1 MDELQLI
8 LWLFLV
14 VGSAGAIA
22 AFLFYGGA
30 FLVQRVRLLWI
41 EIESN
46 RIDMLAKRAN
56 LKIALDQNDL
66 STQVISLDANGLP
79 PISRKMIDSGLTTE
93 AAFQIAIA
101 YIDAQRTHAP
111 VPHTLSRTYAP
122 HIKNDKFALVEDAPA
137 QLEQH
142 ALVAQNFFELYQSD
156 QLPKDKFLIGFD
168 LEDEQPVIAGWNHL
182 YSALIGGQSGSGKST
197 LIRNVL
203 AQSALQGGRFAILDP
218 HFASG
223 DESLG
228 ASLMPLRKQ
237 MLFDVASNDN
247 EMVQAIKYIAD
258 VGKRRLSG
266 KDADRTPLVL
276 IVDETT
282 ALLNRGN
289 IAPEL
294 IGLLE
299 MIAQET
305 RKVGVYAMCIGQQ
318 FSAETMKTTAR
329 NSFVS
334 MLSCRAR
341 RDVARIQSGNIQF
354 AKLAEQLTVGQAVW
368 MAPTGEVRRIA
379 VPNTTQRH
387 LEAIGQ
393 VISGEY
399 TDITQRSAST
409 PVEPLQRSLLK
420 PLPAASWAD
429 DFEDEGSEEGSGDR
443 SGNAQSLTIRD
454 QRALQMFRE
463 GCSPTDIV
471 KTLWEVAGGTSY
483 QKAAKEF
490 NDLLRAQI
498 GGAR

>member
-1 MDELQLI
+1 MEPEIELL
-8 LWLFLV
+8 LYVLV
-14 VGSAGAIA
+14 AVAISCGVFYTM
-22 AFLFYGGA
+22 AFV
-30 FLVQRVRLLWI
+30 VQRVKLLWI

-46 RIDMLAKRAN
+46 RIDMLAKRASV
-56 LKIALDQNDL
+56 KMALDESDL
-66 STQVISLDANGLP
+66 KTQVIRPDEAGLLP
-79 PISRKMIDSGLTTE
+79 VSRRMLDSGMTTE
-93 AAFQIAIA
+93 AALQIALA

-122 HIKNDKFALVEDAPA
+122 HIKQDKFAVVEDEPA

-247 EMVQAIKYIAD
+247 EMVQAIKYVAE

-266 KDADRTPLVL
+266 KDTDRTPLVL

-282 ALLNRGN
+282 ALLSRGA
-289 IAPEL
+289 IAPDL
-294 IGLLE
+294 LGLLE

-354 AKLAEQLTVGQAVW
+354 AKMAEQLTVGQAVW
-368 MAPTGEVRRIA
+368 MAPTGDVRRIA
-379 VPNTTQRH
+379 VPNCTQRH
-387 LEAIGQ
+387 LEAIGS
-393 VISGEY
+393 VIAGEY
-399 TDITQRSAST
+399 TDITQHQGNT
-409 PVEPLQRSLLK
+409 PVAPCRELVKTVSVDVSDP
-420 PLPAASWAD
+420 
-429 DFEDEGSEEGSGDR
+429 DEGDTLRVDFSALATPQAKRAVELFLSG
-443 SGNAQSLTIRD
+443 AYT
-454 QRALQMFRE
+454 
-463 GCSPTDIV
+463 TDILKEAWGV
-471 KTLWEVAGGTSY
+471 SGGGPKQMKASRELMDIIRLYTLSKGG
-483 QKAAKEF
+483 K
-490 NDLLRAQI
+490 
-498 GGAR
+498 

>member
-1 MDELQLI
+1 MDDLDLI
-8 LWLFLV
+8 LWIFLV
-14 VGSAGAIA
+14 VGSAGTLA

-30 FLVQRVRLLWI
+30 FLIQRIKLLWI

-66 STQVISLDANGLP
+66 QTQVISLDANGLP
-79 PISRKMIDSGLTTE
+79 PISRKMIESGLTTE
-93 AAFQIAIA
+93 AAFQIALA
-101 YIDAQRTHAP
+101 YIESQRTHAP
-111 VPHTLSRTYAP
+111 TPTHLTYAP
-122 HIKNDKFALVEDAPA
+122 HVKNDKFAVLDDEPA
-137 QLEQH
+137 QIEQRDM
-142 ALVAQNFFELYQSD
+142 VAQDFFQLYQSD

-168 LEDEQPVIAGWNHL
+168 LEDEQPIIAGWSSL

-223 DESLG
+223 EESLG
-228 ASLMPLRKQ
+228 ASLMPLRRQ

-258 VGKRRLSG
+258 VGQRRLAG
-266 KDADRTPLVL
+266 TEPDRTPLVV

-282 ALLNRGN
+282 ALLSRGKV
-289 IAPEL
+289 APQL
-294 IGLLE
+294 LALLE

-368 MAPTGEVRRIA
+368 MAPDGQVKRLA

-399 TDITQRSAST
+399 IDITQRSGST
-409 PVEPLQRSLLK
+409 PVEPLQRPLLK
-420 PLPAASWAD
+420 PLPTPSWKD
-429 DFEDEGSEEGSGDR
+429 DFEDEGSEARSGER

-471 KTLWEVAGGTSY
+471 RTLWEVAGGTAY

-490 NDLLRAQI
+490 NEMLRGQL
-498 GGAR
+498 GGTR